1 MTTFTMQDL
10 TTETPEEKEAM
21 DQIQN
26 QVIQGATGAQYTFVD
41 VMADQK
47 KPEVRVET
55 IINNICRELQALS
68 TVITSYQANA
78 ETIRKLLD
86 AAMLSAKQPT
96 YPKENQDDC
105 GK

>member
-21 DQIQN
+21 DAITN
-26 QVIQGATGAQYTFVD
+26 QVIQGATGAQYTFMDTRPKPPD
-41 VMADQK
+41 VTQ
-47 KPEVRVET
+47 

-86 AAMLSAKQPT
+86 AAALSAKQPT
-96 YPKENQDDC
+96 YPTPTEEQINAC

>member
-26 QVIQGATGAQYTFVD
+26 QVIQGATGRQYMFMDTSP
-41 VMADQK
+41 
-47 KPEVRVET
+47 KPPSVNV

-68 TVITSYQANA
+68 TVITSYQSNA

-96 YPKENQDDC
+96 YPTEEHQDAC

>member
-21 DQIQN
+21 D
-26 QVIQGATGAQYTFVD
+26 VIQGATGAQYRFVD

-47 KPEVRVET
+47 KPSVEV

-68 TVITSYQANA
+68 TVISSYQANA
-78 ETIRKLLD
+78 EVIKKLLD
-86 AAMLSAKQPT
+86 AAALSAKQPT
-96 YPKENQDDC
+96 YPKEQEDAC
-105 GK
+105 GKCTKNKS

>member
-10 TTETPEEKEAM
+10 SVETPEEKEAM
-21 DQIQN
+21 DAMPNQI
-26 QVIQGATGAQYTFVD
+26 IQGATGAQYTFMDTRPQVPN
-41 VMADQK
+41 VTQ
-47 KPEVRVET
+47 

-68 TVITSYQANA
+68 TVITSYQSNA

-86 AAMLSAKQPT
+86 AAALSAKQPT
-96 YPKENQDDC
+96 YPTPTEEQINAC